1 MVISDDDE
9 VDHRP
14 SKKRTFAE
22 LDREDDITAYV
33 DSVIAGVWHE
43 IAVVADDMEGVEDRM
58 DQSDTLV
65 DTWLQKNVTAEGEV
79 MVLRE
84 RVEAQEILI
93 GELQH
98 RLARAEAL
106 IKALVHTE
114 MHPARVSRE
123 PVDLP
128 ALAVAGPSNTTP
140 EQRTPASTP
149 APQVPAIQDMP
160 AAVQDMPAARVMPEP
175 ELAADMPAPGTLAL
189 LPAPEAAPEAMPAPD
204 EMPAPQ
210 EMLACEEMPAPQE
223 MPTPAEMPAPEEMPG
238 PTNVANAQAMPP
250 SLEPAPEVL
259 PAPPSSTV
267 LPPPLIP
274 STPATVDMPS
284 VQLLPPTPSTSQEA
298 ANYTATTLLQVPV
311 LPSMADISRPPAS
324 PSTTATRS
332 RSQSPAIDRSDLCRS
347 PHLTPTSNK
356 CIGDDSLPE
365 PATKK
370 QRQG

>member
-1 MVISDDDE
+1 MVG
-9 VDHRP
+9 V
-14 SKKRTFAE
+14 TG
-22 LDREDDITAYV
+22 LDITAYV
-33 DSVIAGVWHE
+33 DSVIAGVRHE
-43 IAVVADDMEGVEDRM
+43 ITVVADDMEGVEDRM
-58 DQSDTLV
+58 DQSDALV

-79 MVLRE
+79 TVLRE

-128 ALAVAGPSNTTP
+128 APAVAGPSNTTP
-140 EQRTPASTP
+140 EQWTPASTP
-149 APQVPAIQDMP
+149 APQVPAMP
-160 AAVQDMPAARVMPEP
+160 AAVQDMPAARVMPEL
-175 ELAADMPAPGTLAL
+175 ELAADMLAPGTLAL

-223 MPTPAEMPAPEEMPG
+223 MPTPAEMPAPEEMPAPDEMLG

-250 SLEPAPEVL
+250 SLEPTPEVL

-311 LPSMADISRPPAS
+311 LPSMADIPRPPAS
-324 PSTTATRS
+324 PTTATRS
-332 RSQSPAIDRSDLCRS
+332 RSRSPAIDRSDLRRS
-347 PHLTPTSNK
+347 PRLTPTSNK
-356 CIGDDSLPE
+356 RVGDDSLPE